1 MEKIKTFIL
10 FFALSIYLFSSAL
23 PVPSLAAVNIN
34 SYCYNP
40 RSSFAEDITVVNA
53 SYADYTIIL
62 PGAIVSKGKG
72 AGLED
77 IDDSAFSH
85 KIVYVKAYL
94 GNRATISNIGASL
107 ETDSAT
113 YGWIKNLDERQEDKP
128 LSLAVG
134 YNLSDGTI
142 STSFWDYPAE
152 ITEDLTILGGNY
164 SGAAVIEPGL
174 IVNGGKG
181 EIASGN
187 FSHVKKLTTNRDRA
201 TVKIR
206 GGGDIQWSVAVITKT
221 EDKWCIRI
229 P

>member
-1 MEKIKTFIL
+1 MKKLKTFIL
-10 FFALSIYLFSSAL
+10 FLALSIYLFSSAL

-53 SYADYTIIL
+53 QYADYTIIL
-62 PGAIVSKGKG
+62 PGAIVSQGGG
-72 AGLED
+72 ARLGD
-77 IDDSAFSH
+77 IDSAFSH

-113 YGWIKNLDERQEDKP
+113 YGWIKNLDERQGDKP
-128 LSLAVG
+128 LFMAVG
-134 YNLSDGTI
+134 YNLDNGTI
-142 STSFWDYPAE
+142 ITSFWDYPAE
-152 ITEDLTILGGNY
+152 ITEDLTIVGGNY
-164 SGAAVIEPGL
+164 SGAAIIEPGL
-174 IVNGGKG
+174 IVYGGAG
-181 EIASGN
+181 GIADGN
-187 FSHVKKLTTNRDRA
+187 FSHVMMVTSVGRVTTSM
-201 TVKIR
+201 
-206 GGGDIQWSVAVITKT
+206 GGEEGDTHWQIGAITKT

>member
-1 MEKIKTFIL
+1 MKKIKTFIL
-10 FFALSIYLFSSAL
+10 FLALSIYLFSSAL

-53 SYADYTIIL
+53 QYADYTILL
-62 PGAIVSKGKG
+62 PGAIVSQGGG
-72 AGLED
+72 ARLGD
-77 IDDSAFSH
+77 IDSAFSH

-94 GNRATISNIGASL
+94 GNRATISDIGASL

-113 YGWIKNLDERQEDKP
+113 YGWKKNLDERQEDKP
-128 LSLAVG
+128 LFMAVG
-134 YNLSDGTI
+134 YNLDNGTI
-142 STSFWDYPAE
+142 ITSFWDYPAE
-152 ITEDLTILGGNY
+152 VAEDLTIVGGKY

-174 IVNGGKG
+174 IVYGGNG
-181 EIASGN
+181 IASSN
-187 FSHVKKLTTNRDRA
+187 FSQVAKVTSGERVTIEQGGEGDLLQWWLAAMTT
-201 TVKIR
+201 
-206 GGGDIQWSVAVITKT
+206 T